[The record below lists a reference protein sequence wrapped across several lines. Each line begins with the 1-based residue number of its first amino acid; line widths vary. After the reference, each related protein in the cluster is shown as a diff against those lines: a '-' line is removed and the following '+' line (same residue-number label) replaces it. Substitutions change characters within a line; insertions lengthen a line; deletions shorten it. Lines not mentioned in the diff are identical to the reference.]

1 MTLYNDSY
9 LMHYGV
15 LGMKWG
21 VRRYQNKDGSLTEA
35 GLARQQMLDAKQAKS
50 KTTPGTKK
58 ARQASAD
65 YKYSEREFSDAKT
78 REKLQN
84 HKVSKHEQ
92 KLIDKY
98 KKQGLT
104 DDEASIRAYNTVKKQ
119 KILAACAGVAVTA
132 AIAYA
137 AYKHYDD
144 VTDQYIDPSETLKRV
159 TLSEEESISF
169 DSIAYVFNAKSKHDT
184 DNYEG
189 YYANQR
195 TGGEKAR
202 EFARELLGTN
212 GTNIYTKTMNPSSKL
227 KVASRE
233 SATKVL
239 QKAVSDGTINKQDLI
254 ALATAHS
261 ASGTIKQQGVAKRAL
276 RSLNSGKIDKN
287 VYDLMNLSM
296 ANRSTD
302 ARKGFAE
309 ALKKAGYDAIKDR
322 NDTALSGFGSKTAT
336 IILDTTKLKTKSV
349 NEISEKRIQAGAK
362 VVQNRLN
369 RQGYTSLA
377 AITVVPSIAALA
389 SKSVSRS
396 KSVQRQN
403 DEFVKQ
409 YRKEHP
415 NSKLT
420 YNEIVRIKESSTS

>member
-9 LMHYGV
+9 LMHFGV
-15 LGMKWG
+15 KGMKWG
-21 VRRYQNKDGSLTEA
+21 VRRYLNEDGSLTKA
-35 GLARQQMLDAKQAKS
+35 GLARQRMLDAKHVKNKAS
-50 KTTPGTKK
+50 GTK
-58 ARQASAD
+58 QAHRASVD
-65 YKYSEREFSDAKT
+65 YAYSKREFSDAKT

-119 KILAACAGVAVTA
+119 KVLAACAGVAITA
-132 AIAYA
+132 AAAYV
-137 AYKHYDD
+137 AYKHYDN
-144 VTDQYIDPSETLKRV
+144 VTDRYIDPSETLKRV
-159 TLSEEESISF
+159 TSTKNEDPSLNSV
-169 DSIAYVFNAKSKHDT
+169 AYIFNAKSKRDA

-189 YYANQR
+189 LYADQI
-195 TGGEKAR
+195 TGGKAGR
-202 EFARELLGTN
+202 EWLREVSGVK

-227 KVASRE
+227 KVASRK

-239 QKAVSDGTINKQDLI
+239 QKAVSDGTISKKDLI
-254 ALATAHS
+254 DLAIEN
-261 ASGTIKQQGVAKRAL
+261 ASDGTYRQTGVAKRAL

-296 ANRSTD
+296 VARSND
-302 ARKGFAE
+302 ARNGFTE

-322 NDTALSGFGSKTAT
+322 NDTVLSGYGSKTAT
-336 IILDTTKLKTKSV
+336 IILDTNKLKTKSIK
-349 NEISEKRIQAGAK
+349 EIDEQRIQAGAK
-362 VVQNRLN
+362 AVRNRIN
-369 RQGYTSLA
+369 RSTYTTLTSATVSPFVASLA
-377 AITVVPSIAALA
+377 N
-389 SKSVSRS
+389 KRR
-396 KSVQRQN
+396 SVQRKS

-420 YNEIVRIKESSTS
+420 YNEILKIKESSES